1 MNDAAT
7 LMHIGGLGLAACCAI
22 ALPVWAASVP
32 MRDVSIVDSAWSLLV
47 LAPALVAA
55 ALALGWAVITPL
67 LLLLAR
73 RWEGR

>member
-32 MRDVSIVDSAWSLLV
+32 LRDVSIVDSAWSLLILV
-47 LAPALVAA
+47 PILNVVFVVALLFIPPNAFANNAPS
-55 ALALGWAVITPL
+55 P
-67 LLLLAR
+67 
-73 RWEGR
+73 